1 MLVGVH
7 IIGRH
12 VVIKDTKYLWIK
24 ILQGRYRC
32 RMFPTTS
39 SQIFLHFYPGV
50 KKMGNKLTKAK

>member
-7 IIGRH
+7 TIGRH
-12 VVIKDTKYLWIK
+12 VVIRDTKYLWIK

-39 SQIFLHFYPGV
+39 CTNVLPFLSLELRRWIT
-50 KKMGNKLTKAK
+50 NE